1 MTEQQ
6 TRAERLKN
14 RFRPL
19 AETLSAEGI
28 EILTP
33 YLEPRQVAAG
43 IELWREGDSG
53 SYLAFILSGKLELLK
68 STEFPGRP
76 FVLGLFSGGSLLGED
91 SFLDNQARQGTVKT
105 LEAAEL
111 LILQRDNFEKLTG
124 EQPAIANLVLKWLMN
139 LLSARLRNTQG
150 RLAAIF

>member
-1 MTEQQ
+1 MSSQG
-6 TRAERLKN
+6 TREERLKS

-19 AETLSAEGI
+19 AETLSAEGL
-28 EILTP
+28 EILTG
-33 YLEPRQVAAG
+33 YMEPRRVAAG

-76 FVLGLFSGGSLLGED
+76 IVLGLFSGGSLLGED

-105 LEAAEL
+105 LEPTEL
-111 LILQRDNFEKLTG
+111 LILQRENFEILTG
-124 EQPAIANLVLKWLMN
+124 EQPALANLILKWLMN